1 MTSKLIN
8 ISSGRIVHNDKLEYF
23 LAIKDDC
30 GMPFVIPL
38 IEVENSDE
46 YYDVSPVDNV
56 SNSKDRL

>member
-1 MTSKLIN
+1 
-8 ISSGRIVHNDKLEYF
+8 
-23 LAIKDDC
+23 
-30 GMPFVIPL
+30 MPFVIPL